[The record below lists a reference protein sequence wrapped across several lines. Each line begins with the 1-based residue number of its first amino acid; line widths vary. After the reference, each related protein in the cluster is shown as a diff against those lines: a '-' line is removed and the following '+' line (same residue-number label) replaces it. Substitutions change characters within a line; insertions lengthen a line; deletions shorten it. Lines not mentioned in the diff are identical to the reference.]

1 MRVRNAM
8 TEYITNVI
16 ENYGLIA
23 IFLVIALE
31 YACFPVPSELVL
43 PLSGAV
49 AAQGKF
55 NFLAVYL
62 LSILAGLVG
71 SYICYA
77 IGRYGGVPLLR
88 KIEARFPKFGGG
100 ILIAKEKFEKYSTLS
115 VGLCRVVPLCRT
127 YISFVAG
134 LAQQNIA
141 LFSVASAAGIGVWNA
156 ILVGL
161 GYLLSANWQIVMVY
175 YNKYKVFMLLGA
187 VLAVAAYILLKR
199 YLDRREEQA
208 LARARQAEEGKRE

>member
-1 MRVRNAM
+1 M
-8 TEYITNVI
+8 
-16 ENYGLIA
+16 
-23 IFLVIALE
+23 
-31 YACFPVPSELVL
+31 
-43 PLSGAV
+43 
-49 AAQGKF
+49 
-55 NFLAVYL
+55 
-62 LSILAGLVG
+62 
-71 SYICYA
+71 
-77 IGRYGGVPLLR
+77 
-88 KIEARFPKFGGG
+88 
-100 ILIAKEKFEKYSTLS
+100 
-115 VGLCRVVPLCRT
+115 PLCRS

-141 LFSVASAAGIGVWNA
+141 LFSAASAAGIGVWNA

>member
-1 MRVRNAM
+1 M
-8 TEYITNVI
+8 
-16 ENYGLIA
+16 
-23 IFLVIALE
+23 
-31 YACFPVPSELVL
+31 
-43 PLSGAV
+43 
-49 AAQGKF
+49 
-55 NFLAVYL
+55 
-62 LSILAGLVG
+62 
-71 SYICYA
+71 
-77 IGRYGGVPLLR
+77 
-88 KIEARFPKFGGG
+88 
-100 ILIAKEKFEKYSTLS
+100 
-115 VGLCRVVPLCRT
+115 PLCRT

-141 LFSVASAAGIGVWNA
+141 LFSAASAAGIGVWNA

-208 LARARQAEEGKRE
+208 LARARQAEEGKQE